1 MAQGASLFRLLNIV
15 IFLFFYVIMHF
26 VGATPS
32 PSMSAIPNTS
42 TTNLNP
48 GTGGASYTNPSGGD
62 LQPKM
67 TETREYEPLDR

>member
-1 MAQGASLFRLLNIV
+1 MATG
-15 IFLFFYVIMHF
+15 FFYVIMHF

-48 GTGGASYTNPSGGD
+48 GTGGASYTNPSGRD

-67 TETREYEPLDR
+67 TETREYEPLDH